1 MLEHCTQIGRCL
13 LTMNKYDEALE
24 YLQRAM
30 KIKEQVSLDLN
41 TDKSIAIT
49 LHEIGRCLLNMNKH
63 NEALEYLQRA
73 MKIKEQ
79 VSLDLN
85 TDESIAITLHE
96 SDAVY

>member
-1 MLEHCTQIGRCL
+1 MRHWNIY
-13 LTMNKYDEALE
+13 NEALE

-41 TDKSIAIT
+41 TDKSFAIT
-49 LHEIGRCLLNMNKH
+49 LHEIGRCLLGINKH

-73 MKIKEQ
+73 MKIQEQ

-85 TDESIAITLHE
+85 TDKSFAITLHTIGRCLLDMNE
-96 SDAVY
+96 